1 MRHVVDY
8 LSTLLHL
15 IGMLVFVGGHIWFG
29 ILAALAERE
38 PHAAGERF
46 LAAALPVL
54 ANGFGLGVLLLFGSG
69 LLKLLMWGEPG
80 LIFLPDLYGWIFFSK
95 LMLYIVIV
103 GNGLMIE
110 RRYLP
115 RVAQLAGDEMAGDHV
130 AADELTIAWAR
141 VKNRARFNLVLV
153 LVVVALGETLR
164 FSKL

>member
-1 MRHVVDY
+1 MKQVLEY
-8 LSTLLHL
+8 FGTLLHL

-29 ILAALAERE
+29 ILTALAERE
-38 PHAAGERF
+38 PQPAGERF

-69 LLKLLMWGEPG
+69 LLKLLIWGEPG
-80 LIFLPDLYGWIFFSK
+80 LIFLPDLYGWLFLSK
-95 LMLYIVIV
+95 LVLYMVIV
-103 GNGLMIE
+103 VNGLMIE

-115 RVAQLAGDEMAGDHV
+115 RVAG
-130 AADELTIAWAR
+130 LTGKETDVAWAQI
-141 VKNRARFNLVLV
+141 KSRARLNLVLV